1 MLTHE
6 LNDIRQQMKEKDEEL
21 EMKKVALTQHMEE
34 NQTLASQIERIEC
47 ESTAKIEV
55 SVNNISVFNL
65 FIYLP

>member
-1 MLTHE
+1 MLTRE

-34 NQTLASQIERIEC
+34 NQTLSSQIERIEH

-55 SVNNISVFNL
+55 SVITSQFSSMQL
-65 FIYLP
+65 